1 MQVSRAFLNDV
12 LFTLHAAKSLDW
24 PDLNRTNF
32 QKILYFCAT
41 LSPLVGIEWGYGFTN
56 AAYGPFNRE
65 IHQASDILV
74 PYGYVEVTDLTL
86 QRDAKLRARY
96 KITPKGEIEVG
107 RICQLRRERER
118 LEWIT
123 LVMKVLDIYGPTM
136 VTKLAYKEP
145 TFRAVREQ
153 NRRIIDLLPDDN
165 RSIELVQ
172 KLSAELEQKH
182 SIHLDTLVSQ
192 LIVYF
197 DFLSSDIGQGTE
209 E

>member
-12 LFTLHAAKSLDW
+12 LFALYAAKSLDW

-32 QKILYFCAT
+32 QKILYFCT
-41 LSPLVGIEWGYGFTN
+41 VLSSLVEIEWGYGFTN
-56 AAYGPFNRE
+56 APYGPFKRE

-74 PYGYVEVTDLTL
+74 PYGYVEVTNLTL

-96 KITPKGEIEVG
+96 KITPKGESEVV
-107 RICQLRRERER
+107 RISQLRRERKR

-145 TFRAVREQ
+145 TFRTVREQ
-153 NRRIIDLLPDDN
+153 NRRIIDLSPDDN

-172 KLSAELEQKH
+172 KLSVELDQEY
-182 SIHLDTLVSQ
+182 SIQLDTLVSQ

-197 DFLSSDIGQGTE
+197 DFLSSDIGQGTKE
-209 E
+209 